1 MKQTKEEQMK
11 TRFSLKRA
19 VVVVALAA
27 TLGGVYFVRVAYT
40 ADPRLDLASDHVT
53 QAIALLE
60 ATDIPADAPH
70 RCEKCRRKAIKL
82 LEQALDR
89 IGRTKTCVDES
100 MP

>member
-1 MKQTKEEQMK
+1 
-11 TRFSLKRA
+11 
-19 VVVVALAA
+19 VALAA
-27 TLGGVYFVRVAYT
+27 IFGGVYCVRVAYT
-40 ADPRLDLASDHVT
+40 ADSRLDLAADHVN

-60 ATDIPADAPH
+60 ASDISDAPP
-70 RCEKCRRKAIKL
+70 RCEKCRRKAIKS